1 MHARDLMTNDVTWIS
16 PEASVAEAADRLG
29 AAPPVN
35 CLLVGDDE
43 SAPPEGIV
51 TAVDMLRAALQTGLT
66 PGRLDCA
73 CARGRLVGVKDLACE
88 GIFAQMAHAARAT
101 PVRAIM
107 SSPVRSVADTATAA
121 QVMDLL
127 IHQKVESV
135 PVLRDGRVAGIVH
148 RRTLLRALGG
158 TMAAS
163 HA

>member
-1 MHARDLMTNDVTWIS
+1 MTKSVAWIS
-16 PEASVAEAADRLG
+16 PEASVAEAADRL
-29 AAPPVN
+29 ASAPPAII
-35 CLLVGDDE
+35 CLLVGDDDR
-43 SAPPEGIV
+43 APPEGIV

-73 CARGRLVGVKDLACE
+73 CAHGRLVGVKDLACE
-88 GIFAQMAHAARAT
+88 GIFAQMARAARAT

-107 SSPVRSVADTATAA
+107 SSPVRSVAETATAA

-127 IHQKVESV
+127 IHQKIESV
-135 PVLRDGRVAGIVH
+135 PVLRDGCVAGIVH